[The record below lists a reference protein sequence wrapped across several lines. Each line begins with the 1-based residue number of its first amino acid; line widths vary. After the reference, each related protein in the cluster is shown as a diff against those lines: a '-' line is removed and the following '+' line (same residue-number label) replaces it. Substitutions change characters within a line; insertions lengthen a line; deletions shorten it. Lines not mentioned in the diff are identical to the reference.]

1 MHLISTPSDSLFL
14 DYMYSSFYEQ
24 SKNSFY
30 SRAWYWHLVGKRELC
45 ATQNQILFV
54 SLYHG
59 DFAFKNNDT
68 TVILHFRKC
77 LLYGDFY

>member
-30 SRAWYWHLVGKRELC
+30 SRAWCWHLVGKRELC
-45 ATQNQILFV
+45 TTQNQIFICVLV
-54 SLYHG
+54 SQG
-59 DFAFKNNDT
+59 FCIQK
-68 TVILHFRKC
+68 
-77 LLYGDFY
+77 